1 MNKGT
6 YRLLALGILPIVAL
20 LVIVGAAG
28 AAPKGGVTVD
38 LKVAQSEFRAS
49 EDVLV
54 TVTLSNRTKQP
65 ARILKWLTP
74 TDGVDA
80 SLFTVTR
87 NGQAVAYTGA
97 QVKRPAATDSDYLVL
112 QAGASVSHVVDLGD
126 VYDFTGTGRYE
137 ISYNVSSYDLFDRK
151 GTPGKGKEALASDTI
166 SVKAAGR
173 AGKGKPPGP
182 GGGGGPGPGQNAF
195 SACTTAQQSALGAA
209 RTQATA
215 YAADAVGYLGANNQ
229 GPRYTTWFGSYASG
243 RYSTVKSHF
252 NAISNAMQNAG
263 ITFDCSSKQNV
274 YAYVYPTRPYTIYLG
289 KVYWTAPA
297 TGTDSQAG
305 TLIHEMSHFTNV
317 ASTDDV
323 VYGQAG
329 ARSLAIS
336 NPDAAITN
344 ADSHEYFAENTPEQN

>member
-1 MNKGT
+1 MNRGT
-6 YRLLALGILPIVAL
+6 YRLLALGLLPIVAL
-20 LVIVGAAG
+20 LVIIGAAG
-28 AAPKGGVTVD
+28 AAPKGGLTVD

-49 EDVLV
+49 QDVLV

-74 TDGVDA
+74 ADGVDA

-87 NGQAVAYTGA
+87 DGQPVAYTGA

-112 QAGASVSHVVDLGD
+112 EPGASVSNVVDLGD

-137 ISYNVSSYDLFDRK
+137 ISYNVSSYDLFDKK
-151 GTPGKGKEALASDTI
+151 GTPAKGKDALASDTI

-173 AGKGKPPGP
+173 AAKGKPPP
-182 GGGGGPGPGQNAF
+182 PPPPPGPGQNAF
-195 SACTTAQQSALGAA
+195 NACTDRATVGAQRRPHAGEG
-209 RTQATA
+209 
-215 YAADAVGYLGANNQ
+215 YAANATSYLGANNQ
-229 GPRYTTWFGSYASG
+229 GPRYTTWFGVFASA
-243 RYSTVKSHF
+243 RYSTVTSHF
-252 NAISNAMQNAG
+252 NAISSAMQNAG

-274 YAYVYPTRPYTIYLG
+274 YAYVYPNRAVQDLPRR
-289 KVYWTAPA
+289 VYWTAPA

-305 TLIHEMSHFTNV
+305 TLIHEMSHFDHV
-317 ASTDDV
+317 AGTDDV

-329 ARSLAIS
+329 AKSLAIS

-344 ADSHEYFAENTPEQN
+344 ADSHEYFAENNPSQN